1 MRIAALILSMV
12 ILVLGFVPCA
22 DANGLSESNA
32 QTVTQDHEHNSQH
45 NDECTPLCS
54 CACCSVPYYQV
65 HLDAITIA
73 ISNLPEPVYA
83 SYLSSPIIRISASIW
98 QPPRF

>member
-1 MRIAALILSMV
+1 MRIATFILSLVMF
-12 ILVLGFVPCA
+12 VLGFVPCA
-22 DANGLSESNA
+22 DANRLPEGNT
-32 QTVTQDHEHNSQH
+32 QTMTQNHEHNSQH

-65 HLDAITIA
+65 HLDPVTIA

-83 SYLSSPIIRISASIW
+83 AYLSSPVIKISASIW